1 MAEKDEDICAELARD
16 KETVKLWVLNYAS
29 RKKEY
34 YEDIKYIRDQLPGPA
49 GLKRLAGS
57 GSQTEWKVVRTED
70 LDEAEKWL
78 LAVEAMQ
85 STLSEK
91 KLLFLSL
98 RREAH
103 RKTNVINW
111 ANYVRYRYARAMSAR
126 YGGTEER
133 FCPSDTTL
141 YTWWDEI
148 LDLTRLIAYKR
159 GCRFF

>member
-34 YEDIKYIRDQLPGPA
+34 YENIKYIRDQLPGPA
-49 GLKRLAGS
+49 GLKRPAGS

-85 STLSEK
+85 SK
-91 KLLFLSL
+91 
-98 RREAH
+98 
-103 RKTNVINW
+103 
-111 ANYVRYRYARAMSAR
+111 
-126 YGGTEER
+126 
-133 FCPSDTTL
+133 
-141 YTWWDEI
+141 
-148 LDLTRLIAYKR
+148 
-159 GCRFF
+159 